1 MKKFL
6 LSIFA
11 LMLAVFS
18 VQAQVWTK
26 VTDASTLQV
35 GDQLVIACSSKGVV
49 ASSSIASSY
58 MDKLSATFSS
68 DKSTITSLPSGA
80 AILTLGGSKDAWT
93 LANASGTQLGA
104 TGAKK
109 VAWVGGTR
117 TWSIS
122 ISNGSA
128 TIQSTT
134 SSYGRYF

>member
-1 MKKFL
+1 M
-6 LSIFA
+6 
-11 LMLAVFS
+11 AVAG

-26 VTDASTLQV
+26 VTDASTLQA

-68 DKSTITSLPSGA
+68 DKSTITSLPSDA

-109 VAWVGGTR
+109 VAWVGGTK
-117 TWSIS
+117 TWKIS
-122 ISNGSA
+122 IANGSA

-134 SSYGRYF
+134 SSYGLDLFPGHQCAGG